1 WHGRRSSTRL
11 TVAAASA
18 VAVALVCLGSALP
31 AQQAE
36 AWRHGSISGKP
47 LRDCTVPEVHQLVA
61 RFIRAFNAGTSG
73 RLDALW
79 AQDDHDGDAGTPSF
93 QWYSTGKPGAR
104 FGRDAEDRS
113 TLIPYFRARHRRG
126 ERFRLAWM
134 SRGGNASG
142 YFSFAFH
149 IRRQA
154 R

>member
-1 WHGRRSSTRL
+1 M
-11 TVAAASA
+11 
-18 VAVALVCLGSALP
+18 
-31 AQQAE
+31 
-36 AWRHGSISGKP
+36 
-47 LRDCTVPEVHQLVA
+47 RDCTVPEVHQLVA

-126 ERFRLAWM
+126 ERFRLP
-134 SRGGNASG
+134 G
-142 YFSFAFH
+142 
-149 IRRQA
+149 
-154 R
+154 